1 MIGAQAGSS
10 QRMKRV
16 KKYFPLFL
24 MMVPGFIYLLIN
36 NYLPMFGLVI
46 AFKDIDFTKGILASG
61 WAGLK
66 NFKYL
71 FSTADAFIITRNTIL
86 YNITFITLDLIVA
99 VFLAILLHEIMESY
113 SSKVYQTVLLLPY
126 MISTVIVGY
135 LVYAFFNVRTGYVN
149 TKLGPLFGF
158 PKINWYME
166 SQYWPFI
173 LPIVNLWKTIG
184 FSVMIYFSAIIGL
197 DRSCYEAAVIDGATK
212 WQQIRHITLPLLKPV
227 MILLLLLQT
236 GRIFYSDFGMFYQVP
251 MDSGMLYSTTNVID
265 TYVYRALLRLGD
277 VGMASAAGFYQSI
290 VGFLLVVTTNLIIR
304 KISPED
310 ALF

>member
-1 MIGAQAGSS
+1 
-10 QRMKRV
+10 
-16 KKYFPLFL
+16 
-24 MMVPGFIYLLIN
+24 
-36 NYLPMFGLVI
+36 
-46 AFKDIDFTKGILASG
+46 
-61 WAGLK
+61 
-66 NFKYL
+66 
-71 FSTADAFIITRNTIL
+71 
-86 YNITFITLDLIVA
+86 
-99 VFLAILLHEIMESY
+99 
-113 SSKVYQTVLLLPY
+113 
-126 MISTVIVGY
+126 
-135 LVYAFFNVRTGYVN
+135 
-149 TKLGPLFGF
+149 
-158 PKINWYME
+158 ME

>member
-135 LVYAFFNVRTGYVN
+135 LVYAFLNVRTGYVN

-158 PKINWYME
+158 PRSTGIWNH
-166 SQYWPFI
+166 S
-173 LPIVNLWKTIG
+173 IG
-184 FSVMIYFSAIIGL
+184 PL
-197 DRSCYEAAVIDGATK
+197 SC
-212 WQQIRHITLPLLKPV
+212 PLSICGKP
-227 MILLLLLQT
+227 
-236 GRIFYSDFGMFYQVP
+236 
-251 MDSGMLYSTTNVID
+251 
-265 TYVYRALLRLGD
+265 
-277 VGMASAAGFYQSI
+277 
-290 VGFLLVVTTNLIIR
+290 
-304 KISPED
+304 
-310 ALF
+310 